1 MSRNRF
7 LDIMRFLRFDV
18 RATRSVRLQTDKF
31 ALASDPW
38 NRFISNC
45 QICYKPGENIAVD
58 EQLFPTKVRC
68 KWTQYIASKP
78 DKFGIKFW
86 LAVDVSSKYL
96 VNGFPYL
103 GKDETRPVGQRL
115 ADNVVM
121 KLMEP
126 YLGKGRNVTTD
137 NFFTSLSLAKDLQ
150 LRSTSIV
157 GTVNRIRRELP
168 PSAAMDPK
176 AERHSSKVLKHDMFT
191 LTVYKCKPNKNV
203 ILLSSLHQSV
213 GIASDPKKIPE
224 TVAFYNSTKYGVDV
238 VDQMARKYS
247 VKASSRRWPV
257 QVFYNIL
264 DLAAINA
271 WILYKETTGIA
282 ITRRQFILKLAD
294 ELSKPYAQ
302 ERSVNMRS
310 AARRVLQEADMQV
323 RGTKRRKCQVARC
336 KGNKTCD
343 TCSVCKKAVC
353 GVCTAQALTRYICA
367 ECDNHDSDDNNVTYS
382 LQ

>member
-1 MSRNRF
+1 
-7 LDIMRFLRFDV
+7 
-18 RATRSVRLQTDKF
+18 
-31 ALASDPW
+31 
-38 NRFISNC
+38 
-45 QICYKPGENIAVD
+45 
-58 EQLFPTKVRC
+58 
-68 KWTQYIASKP
+68 
-78 DKFGIKFW
+78 
-86 LAVDVSSKYL
+86 
-96 VNGFPYL
+96 
-103 GKDETRPVGQRL
+103 
-115 ADNVVM
+115 
-121 KLMEP
+121 
-126 YLGKGRNVTTD
+126 
-137 NFFTSLSLAKDLQ
+137 
-150 LRSTSIV
+150 
-157 GTVNRIRRELP
+157 
-168 PSAAMDPK
+168 
-176 AERHSSKVLKHDMFT
+176 MFT

-271 WILYKETTGIA
+271 WILYKETTGIS

-302 ERSVNMRS
+302 KRAVNMRS
-310 AARRVLQEADMQV
+310 AATRVLQEAGMQV
-323 RGTKRRKCQVARC
+323 RGTKRRKCQVAIC

-343 TCSVCKKAVC
+343 TCSVCKKAIC
-353 GVCTAQALTRYICA
+353 GVCTAQALTPYICA
-367 ECDNHDSDDNNVTYS
+367 ECDNDDSDDNNVTYS